1 MTKNIHILLALLL
14 PLFSCKKAEDRSC
27 FKSIGAETQKDVPVA
42 GFNELF
48 LGHNMNYS
56 LVEDT
61 IPFVRLTG
69 GENLLNLIDF
79 DAQDSI
85 LSITN
90 KNRCN
95 FLRKYDRL
103 VHAEI
108 HFTKLQRIDYKGSHD
123 LIGLDTI
130 RGAFF
135 NLRLAQAS
143 GNVNLLVNTDFLNG
157 FVNDG
162 SGDYTFKGY
171 TKFAHIQAYSNG
183 FADARELLVEN
194 KLEVTSR
201 STRSVMCHA
210 EGIQLKVTINGTG
223 NVYYSGTPVS
233 IELERTSSG
242 NLLPLN

>member
-1 MTKNIHILLALLL
+1 MMKNILFLLVVCSTML
-14 PLFSCKKAEDRSC
+14 SCKKAEDRSC
-27 FKSIGAETQKDVPVA
+27 FKSIGDSTEKDVFVEE
-42 GFNELF
+42 FNELF
-48 LGHNMNYS
+48 LGHNMNYT

-61 IPFVRLTG
+61 IPFVRLKG
-69 GENLLNLIDF
+69 GKNLLNLIHF
-79 DAQDSI
+79 TVQDSI

-90 KNRCN
+90 NNRCN

-103 VHAEI
+103 VEAEI

-130 RGAFF
+130 RGTFF

-143 GNVNLLVNTDFLNG
+143 GNVNVLVHTDLLNG

-162 SGDYTFKGY
+162 SGDYIFKGK

-183 FADARELLVEN
+183 FADTRELLVEN

-201 STRSVMCHA
+201 SSRSVYCNA
-210 EGIQLKVTINGTG
+210 EGIELKVTINGTG
-223 NVYYSGTPVS
+223 NVYYSGNPLS
-233 IELERTSSG
+233 IELERSSSG